1 MAIQIEGTL
10 KTEWGNTDN
19 AYVRIEFYKV
29 KPWEGHVEYN
39 PVIYLTSSDAVRSRK
54 MFYQDEFAQPYS
66 IPLRDME
73 YESGSITGSVELAEF
88 IQFPL
93 TSSATSSYTLEHW
106 GEVWTSSSQE
116 FVDFDEDGNEV
127 VETRWVSSSE
137 WTHLS
142 SSTVTGNPIQLD
154 SISDIYSDCYVHLKR
169 KLSDYIPS
177 SSLLD
182 V

>member
-39 PVIYLTSSDAVRSRK
+39 PVIYLTSSDAVKSRK
-54 MFYQDEFAQPYS
+54 TLYQDEFAQPYS

-93 TSSATSSYTLEHW
+93 TSSTTASYTKEHW
-106 GEVWTSSSQE
+106 TQSMVSESTDI
-116 FVDFDEDGNEV
+116 VDFDEDGNEFV
-127 VETRWVSSSE
+127 TTTWVSSSQ
-137 WTHLS
+137 WVQYS
-142 SSTVTGNPIQLD
+142 SSIQTGNPIQLD
-154 SISDIYSDCYVHLKR
+154 SISNIYSDCYVNLKT
-169 KLSDYIPS
+169 KLAEYIPS